1 MTEILHDPLLIW
13 QAGFPA
19 LYALMIAAILRL
31 NRRSERRSIHF
42 SARMRLD
49 EFLPFRPGLS
59 PIYFSAYGLG
69 VVAYLATFLRPELP
83 RVVFGY
89 LLVFLASA
97 LFFWFLPSRI
107 ARGDPSTSPLL
118 RARWLGSFQRA
129 AKPFNN
135 FPSLHTAYC
144 VFSTAVVL
152 AEIPSP
158 LGWWLLLWA
167 TLVILSTLLTKQHDF
182 LDDCAG
188 ALIGVAAFLAV
199 LR

>member
-1 MTEILHDPLLIW
+1 MTEILHDPLFVW

-19 LYALMIAAILRL
+19 LYALMITALLRL
-31 NRRSERRSIHF
+31 NRRSERRVRHF
-42 SARMRLD
+42 SARLALD
-49 EFLPFRPGLS
+49 EALPFRPGLS

-69 VVAYLATFLRPELP
+69 VMAYLAMLLRPELP
-83 RVVFGY
+83 RVVAGY
-89 LLVFLASA
+89 LLVFFASS

-107 ARGDPSTSPLL
+107 GRGDPSTSPLL
-118 RARWLGSFQRA
+118 RARWLDAFQRA

-152 AEIPSP
+152 AEVPSA
-158 LGWWLLLWA
+158 LGCWLLLWA
-167 TLVILSTLLTKQHDF
+167 ALVVLSTLLTKQHDL

-188 ALIGVAAFLAV
+188 ALIGLAVFLAV